1 MAAAFCLLHGFCS
14 QFPHRLWMY
23 ILFIDGDRGTSENR
37 PDPFFASLH
46 VIVFVSFVSCSLS
59 LSPHISV
66 DWWSV
71 HFPACR
77 TYVDLTPQ
85 QDTNR
90 FRAHDEC
97 NNHCPPTYLPPSSS
111 SSTTTDTPTHRSNDP
126 TLPNA
131 NERDTTMVINP
142 TYLAQR
148 TRSCTHSPR
157 PSTYS
162 TLPHSSGGMMMM
174 YARARAK
181 TNEGCFWQPTA
192 ATWSD
197 AKQRVLSSYRDWLRA
212 VCLIFFFDFG
222 TT

>member
-46 VIVFVSFVSCSLS
+46 VIVFVSFVSCSSLS

-85 QDTNR
+85 QGTNS

-97 NNHCPPTYLPPSSS
+97 NNHCPPTYL
-111 SSTTTDTPTHRSNDP
+111 STSLLLLIHHRPTDPI
-126 TLPNA
+126 LPNA
-131 NERDTTMVINP
+131 TERDTTMVINP

-157 PSTYS
+157 PSTYP
-162 TLPHSSGGMMMM
+162 THLYSSGGMMMM
-174 YARARAK
+174 YARAK
-181 TNEGCFWQPTA
+181 TNE
-192 ATWSD
+192 
-197 AKQRVLSSYRDWLRA
+197 RVA
-212 VCLIFFFDFG
+212 FCNQ
-222 TT
+222 

>member
-1 MAAAFCLLHGFCS
+1 MAIGGPLRIDPIRSLPTLLTYNCFCFLCILL
-14 QFPHRLWMY
+14 
-23 ILFIDGDRGTSENR
+23 
-37 PDPFFASLH
+37 SL
-46 VIVFVSFVSCSLS
+46 SLS

-85 QDTNR
+85 QDTNS

-97 NNHCPPTYLPPSSS
+97 NNHCPPTSPPPPPPPPP
-111 SSTTTDTPTHRSNDP
+111 PTHRSNDP

-131 NERDTTMVINP
+131 NERHTTMVINP

-157 PSTYS
+157 PSTYP
-162 TLPHSSGGMMMM
+162 TLPYHT
-174 YARARAK
+174 RV
-181 TNEGCFWQPTA
+181 EG
-192 ATWSD
+192 
-197 AKQRVLSSYRDWLRA
+197 
-212 VCLIFFFDFG
+212 
-222 TT
+222 

>member
-1 MAAAFCLLHGFCS
+1 
-14 QFPHRLWMY
+14 MY

-59 LSPHISV
+59 LSLSPHISV

-85 QDTNR
+85 QDTNS

-97 NNHCPPTYLPPSSS
+97 NNHCPPTYLPPSLLLLLQHHHHR
-111 SSTTTDTPTHRSNDP
+111 PTDP

-131 NERDTTMVINP
+131 NERHTTMVINP

-157 PSTYS
+157 PSTYP

-174 YARARAK
+174 MYARAK
-181 TNEGCFWQPTA
+181 TNEGCFL
-192 ATWSD
+192 ATNS
-197 AKQRVLSSYRDWLRA
+197 RDME
-212 VCLIFFFDFG
+212 
-222 TT
+222 